1 MKLKQLLSAIEYTA
15 ESVPE
20 LEICDIV
27 YDSRKAVPGCLF
39 VCLRGASADGHR
51 YAAMAAEKGAAA
63 ILACTCSRLC
73 HIFQKSTKIT
83 IMTS

>member
-51 YAAMAAEKGAAA
+51 YAAMAAEKAPRRFSPR
-63 ILACTCSRLC
+63 SRWRPRRR
-73 HIFQKSTKIT
+73 S
-83 IMTS
+83 S